1 MIFGNLE
8 KNVTP
13 LLNEDYDKLFAAGH
27 LTIYKNTYENN
38 RRFMKSYKGRVLY
51 KEAFTTDKI
60 FVFDEDCNSHD
71 NVHSIFR
78 EDGARI
84 YEKDL
89 SMNPSVFS
97 AKFIRAFYDVSKHDF
112 VNETYKKARYYWN
125 NGNVLRIEWNGS
137 ELVKTEFA
145 YIHLQMRKMRVKVS
159 AQDACFEI
167 LPDRFVEQELPK
179 NRSELHLLTIGWPY
193 LYWIDNYKKRVTR
206 KWKQIV
212 RKTI

>member
-1 MIFGNLE
+1 MVTGIYQEVELSLTENLIP
-8 KNVTP
+8 VTVP
-13 LLNEDYDKLFAAGH
+13 VKQYDNKAR
-27 LTIYKNTYENN
+27 KV
-38 RRFMKSYKGRVLY
+38 RCVLY
-51 KEAFTTDKI
+51 N
-60 FVFDEDCNSHD
+60 NS
-71 NVHSIFR
+71 V
-78 EDGARI
+78 E
-84 YEKDL
+84 
-89 SMNPSVFS
+89 
-97 AKFIRAFYDVSKHDF
+97 FYDVSKHDF

-145 YIHLQMRKMRVKVS
+145 YIHLQMRKIRVKVS
-159 AQDACFEI
+159 VQDACFEI

-193 LYWIDNYKKRVTR
+193 LYWIDNYKKRVIR

>member
-1 MIFGNLE
+1 
-8 KNVTP
+8 
-13 LLNEDYDKLFAAGH
+13 
-27 LTIYKNTYENN
+27 
-38 RRFMKSYKGRVLY
+38 MKPFEGRVLY

-60 FVFDEDCNSHD
+60 FVFDEDCNGHD

-78 EDGARI
+78 KDGAKI
-84 YEKDL
+84 YERDL

-125 NGNVLRIEWNGS
+125 NGNVLRIEWNGI
-137 ELVKTEFA
+137 ELVQTEFA

-159 AQDACFEI
+159 VQDASFEI
-167 LPDRFVEQELPK
+167 LPDRFVVKELPENSNK
-179 NRSELHLLTIGWPY
+179 LHLSTIGWPY
-193 LYWIDNYKKRVTR
+193 LYWIDNYKKRVIK
-206 KWKQIV
+206 KWKKIV